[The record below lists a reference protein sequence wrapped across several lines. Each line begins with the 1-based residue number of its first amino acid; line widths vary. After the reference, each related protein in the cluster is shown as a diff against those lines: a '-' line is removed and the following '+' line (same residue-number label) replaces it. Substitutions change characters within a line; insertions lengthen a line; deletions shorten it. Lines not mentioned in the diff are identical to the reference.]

1 MKANNFFA
9 FSLLFIQPIFMASNL
24 VVARGGVEYVP
35 PISLAF
41 WRWTLVFLILL
52 PFTYVSLKK
61 NYKTMKK
68 EYKKLFFLGATG
80 CGICGAFPFL
90 AGQTTTV
97 TNMGIIYTSSPIF
110 IILISSI
117 FFNEKIN
124 LTKIIGLISCL
135 IGVFAIIIKGDLNL
149 LINLNFTIGDLWM
162 LAAAIGWALYSIY
175 LFYWKTKLEI
185 FQRFTL
191 IALFGAISLLPFYVG
206 EEIFFERTIFNREFF
221 IWVIFAAISPGIIA
235 FTLYTIAQKR
245 LGASLTGFTLYI
257 FTIYLMFI
265 FTLSITIIFITQIVF
280 YKVYPKQP
288 LMLYSLKNQEQ
299 VEAWADIYTEMKN
312 RWKKSILV
320 GFFAYVLLTVSL
332 LK

>member
-1 MKANNFFA
+1 
-9 FSLLFIQPIFMASNL
+9 MASNL
-24 VVARGGVEYVP
+24 IVARGGVEYVP

-41 WRWTLVFLILL
+41 WRWALVFFILL
-52 PFTYVSLKK
+52 PLTYVPLKK
-61 NYKTMKK
+61 NYKIIKK

-80 CGICGAFPFL
+80 CGVCGAFPFL

-117 FFNEKIN
+117 FFYEKIN
-124 LTKIIGLISCL
+124 LTKVIGLVACL
-135 IGVFAIIIKGDLNL
+135 IGVFSIIIKGDFYL

-191 IALFGAISLLPFYVG
+191 IAFFGAISLLPFYIC
-206 EEIFFERTIFNREFF
+206 EEIFFEKTVFSRDFF

-235 FTLYTIAQKR
+235 FTLYTIAQKK

-257 FTIYLMFI
+257 FTIYGAIYGYFLFEEKLENYHLIGTVLVFI
-265 FTLSITIIFITQIVF
+265 G
-280 YKVYPKQP
+280 VYLAKK
-288 LMLYSLKNQEQ
+288 KNGQK
-299 VEAWADIYTEMKN
+299 I
-312 RWKKSILV
+312 
-320 GFFAYVLLTVSL
+320 
-332 LK
+332 